1 MIDLI
6 VLKEKISDVYY
17 NVRRFVVYDLQYIP
31 RNIAISIRNLIKWF
45 PVIWKDRDWDHSF
58 IYEILKHKLENQAH
72 YIAKK
77 NRHTLAQRDA
87 ELMMLAARLI
97 TIQQEDLYDMEY
109 LDYHESN
116 FKWIDATDGDSIPEK
131 YKGSKRLEI
140 EIVSERFDEYF
151 ERYPRQYKRAV
162 SGELNLFTRN
172 EDEKENK
179 KIYAMEIAHEN
190 QDRSRKLLF
199 KLLER
204 NIERWWD

>member
-1 MIDLI
+1 MNEEYIETTFDKVI
-6 VLKEKISDVYY
+6 RWVK
-17 NVRRFVVYDLQYIP
+17 YDAKYLHLDI
-31 RNIAISIRNLIKWF
+31 IRGVKNLIRWF
-45 PVIWKDRDWDHSF
+45 PTIWKDRDYDHSY
-58 IYEILKHKLENQAH
+58 IYEVLRVKLENQAT
-72 YIAKK
+72 YISHKD
-77 NRHTLAQRDA
+77 RHTSAQRDA

-190 QDRSRKLLF
+190 QRRSRKLLF
-199 KLLER
+199 KLLDDR
-204 NIERWWD
+204 INGWWD